1 LIPKGGVPAI
11 EGDLV
16 QVGQRKAL
24 ITIGRA
30 TADDETG
37 FVCHGPRIE
46 ELEGIPREISFSVR
60 NYEQRI

>member
-1 LIPKGGVPAI
+1 M
-11 EGDLV
+11 EGDLA

-37 FVCHGPRIE
+37 FVFHGPRIE
-46 ELEGIPREISFSVR
+46 ELEGLPREISFSVR
-60 NYEQRI
+60 NYGQRS